1 MTVTA
6 EEKKKLYLHTHLLSC
21 RNGRDNEKNKS
32 LERAI
37 LKRNIFSDIIVSFI
51 PYFRRL
57 VFSILVT
64 LVCSV
69 FPPCLE
75 KCKQRLCD
83 IFIFSCQK
91 WPKTKNEKWDERTYE
106 NRHLWHYSFALYW
119 SNEKLDFFYH
129 SLNDFI

>member
-37 LKRNIFSDIIVSFI
+37 LKRNIFSYIIVSFI

-91 WPKTKNEKWDERTYE
+91 
-106 NRHLWHYSFALYW
+106 
-119 SNEKLDFFYH
+119 
-129 SLNDFI
+129 